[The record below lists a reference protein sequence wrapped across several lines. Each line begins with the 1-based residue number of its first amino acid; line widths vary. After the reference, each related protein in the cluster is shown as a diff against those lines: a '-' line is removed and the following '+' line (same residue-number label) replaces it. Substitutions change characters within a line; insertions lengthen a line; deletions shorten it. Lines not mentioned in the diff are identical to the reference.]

1 MTNISFTI
9 RGVIPP
15 LLTPFTGRG
24 ETVDEAAL
32 RTHVNWLVDQGV
44 HGVMPCGTTG
54 EGPLLTMAE
63 RKRVVEV
70 VVASVNHRLPVIA
83 HVGALT
89 THETLELADHAQ
101 SCGVEAISI
110 VTPYYFYLSD
120 DALVEHF
127 CRVAGAVP
135 NTPVFL
141 YNIPQNTGNV
151 LSRPAV
157 EAIIARC
164 PNVVGIKDSAGDLEA
179 LSSLVGLKEGKF
191 QVICGSD
198 TLLLSAL
205 QAGACASVSG
215 NANVFPEVVVELFH
229 AFWQGDLDG
238 ARRQQAHLDQIIET
252 LQRGAGLS
260 MFKRVLELRGLKG
273 GAVRPPLPEATA
285 EMLANAQQ
293 KLQSYQLL

>member
-110 VTPYYFYLSD
+110 VTPYYFHLSD
-120 DALVEHF
+120 NALVEHF
-127 CRVAGAVP
+127 CRVAGVVP

>member
-9 RGVIPP
+9 QGVIPP
-15 LLTPFTGRG
+15 LLTPFTGRD

-32 RTHVNWLVDQGV
+32 RTHVNWLIDQGV

-89 THETLELADHAQ
+89 THETLELAEHAQ

-110 VTPYYFYLSD
+110 VTPYYFHLPD

-127 CRVAGAVP
+127 CHVAGAVP

-179 LSSLVGLKEGKF
+179 LSGLVGLKEGKF

-215 NANVFPEVVVELFH
+215 NANVFPEVVVGLFH
-229 AFWQGDLDG
+229 AFWQGDLDE
-238 ARRQQAHLDQIIET
+238 ARRQQRHLDQIIET
-252 LQRGAGLS
+252 LQRGSGLS

-293 KLQSYQLL
+293 KLRSYQLL

>member
-9 RGVIPP
+9 QGVIPP
-15 LLTPFTGRG
+15 LLTPFRGRD

-32 RTHVNWLVDQGV
+32 RTHVNWLIDQGV

-54 EGPLLTMAE
+54 EGPLLTLSE
-63 RKRVVEV
+63 RKHVVEV

-89 THETLELADHAQ
+89 THETLELAEHAQ

-110 VTPYYFYLSD
+110 VTPYYFHLSD
-120 DALVEHF
+120 NALVEHF

-135 NTPVFL
+135 NTPAFL

-179 LSSLVGLKEGKF
+179 LSSFVGLKEGKF

-293 KLQSYQLL
+293 KLRSYQLL